1 MLQTT
6 HSDDPNVQEKIDKL
20 TKRDRKTEQFFRWV
34 LKIMEWIIAGITLI
48 ALVGAL
54 GIEVVNMVTEGT
66 AYFASVSHMLHNLL
80 SIVVGLEFVRMLI
93 DTTPANILEVLT
105 VAITRH
111 VILSHDDPWSNVAC
125 IACIAGLFA
134 IRRFWCA
141 AASCVRKW
149 WCILNNNANTAR
161 PSGWAVG
168 KTEKAGKSRSNAV
181 ICPACE
187 SIRQTEIYF
196 FLVVIRSNKHP
207 IKNPMRVPQ
216 VFIITSSNCANLP
229 INVCKNSMP
238 IENTAPSITPFHQCL

>member
-6 HSDDPNVQEKIDKL
+6 HSDDLSVQEKTDKL
-20 TKRDRKTEQFFRWV
+20 AKHDRKIEQFFRWV

-66 AYFASVSHMLHNLL
+66 AYFADVSHMLHNLL

-125 IACIAGLFA
+125 IACIAD
-134 IRRFWCA
+134 CSPS
-141 AASCVRKW
+141 AASWYAAVSFVRKW
-149 WCILNNNANTAR
+149 WTLNEDAKTA
-161 PSGWAVG
+161 PPAGGAVD
-168 KTEKAGKSRSNAV
+168 KTEVLGYTMDTGVLPVGRFPNVAKRSS
-181 ICPACE
+181 CE
-187 SIRQTEIYF
+187 LGS
-196 FLVVIRSNKHP
+196 LGS
-207 IKNPMRVPQ
+207 
-216 VFIITSSNCANLP
+216 TSFCYHVSG
-229 INVCKNSMP
+229 
-238 IENTAPSITPFHQCL
+238 